1 MTMTDT
7 GVKPIP
13 AYVPPED
20 GKPRNA
26 VDEKWMKLTRSA
38 RHYMERRAK
47 ARKETIDGSEAR
59 HRFWFAET
67 PSFRAGRKQTVLLS
81 QIDMI

>member
-1 MTMTDT
+1 MN
-7 GVKPIP
+7 G
-13 AYVPPED
+13 
-20 GKPRNA
+20 
-26 VDEKWMKLTRSA
+26 
-38 RHYMERRAK
+38 HYSVI
-47 ARKETIDGSEAR
+47 TNFGC